1 MMEENKKGANTLY
14 AVIGIATL
22 VVAIIGA
29 TFAYFSA
36 SKTNSDITGTTAEA
50 GGLAIEAKLITE
62 NTNNNI
68 IPLNLIV
75 NQKETKDSTPDLRK
89 YVDSEDQFANA
100 MARKCKDD
108 LGNNICA
115 VYRVVVSNQ
124 SKTSTIQV
132 RGKLN
137 LNSPT
142 VNMYWTLIDA
152 TTTNEQV
159 TTPGEDGGE
168 GTTTTVY
175 KFESATAI
183 DKFVKVKQGI
193 DGNMTYDPDKTVEI
207 GEEPNKVTIN
217 DAKSVSLTGT
227 DGGNSTA
234 TYYVLVWLEETGD
247 EQQEQDASKPDSIK
261 TYTGNITF
269 DAVDAN
275 GNKSGVTAT
284 FTS

>member
-1 MMEENKKGANTLY
+1 MEENKKGANTLY
-14 AVIGIATL
+14 AVIGVATL

-68 IPLNLIV
+68 IPLNLIT
-75 NQKETKDSTPDLRK
+75 NQTLVKDSVDK
-89 YVDSEDQFANA
+89 YVDSVDQFDQA
-100 MARKCKDD
+100 MAKKCKDD

-124 SKTSTIQV
+124 SKTAAIQV

-137 LNSPT
+137 LSSPT

-183 DKFVKVKQGI
+183 DKFAKVKQGI
-193 DGNMTYDPDKTVEI
+193 DGNMTYDPDKTIEI
-207 GEEPNKVTIN
+207 GEDPSKVVIN
-217 DAKSVSLTGT
+217 HAKSVSLTGT

-234 TYYVLVWLEETGD
+234 TYYVLVWLEETGA

>member
-36 SKTNSDITGTTAEA
+36 SQTNSDITGTTAEA
-50 GGLAIEAKLITE
+50 GGLTIEAKLITD

-68 IPLNLIV
+68 IPLNLIT
-75 NQKETKDSTPDLRK
+75 NQTLVKDSTDK
-89 YVDSEDQFANA
+89 YVDSEDQFDKA
-100 MARKCKDD
+100 MTNKCKDS

-115 VYRVVVSNQ
+115 VYRVVVANQ

-137 LNSPT
+137 LSST
-142 VNMYWTLIDA
+142 TANMYWTLINA
-152 TTTNEQV
+152 TTTDEQV

-168 GTTTTVY
+168 GTTTTVPRLNT
-175 KFESATAI
+175 ATAI
-183 DKFVKVKQGI
+183 DNFVKVKQGL
-193 DGNMTYDPDKTVEI
+193 DGNMTYSATV
-207 GEEPNKVTIN
+207 NKDTQLN
-217 DAKSVSLTGT
+217 EAESVSLYGT
-227 DGGNSTA
+227 DTNSESTPSSV
-234 TYYVLVWLEETGD
+234 TYYVLVWLEETGA
-247 EQQEQDASKPDSIK
+247 EQQNDDASKVDAIK
-261 TYTGNITF
+261 SYTGNITF
-269 DAVDAN
+269 DAVDAQ

-284 FTS
+284 FLS

>member
-1 MMEENKKGANTLY
+1 MEENKKGANTLY

-36 SKTNSDITGTTAEA
+36 TAENAEIQGTTAEA
-50 GGLAIEAKLITE
+50 GGLTIEAKQITD

-68 IPLNLIV
+68 IPLNLIT
-75 NQKETKDSTPDLRK
+75 NQTLKPESTDQF
-89 YVDSEDQFANA
+89 VDSEDQFKKA
-100 MARKCKDD
+100 MTNKCKDS
-108 LGNNICA
+108 LGNNICT
-115 VYRVVVSNQ
+115 VYRVVVANQ
-124 SKTSTIQV
+124 SKTATIQV
-132 RGKLN
+132 QGKLN
-137 LNSPT
+137 LSSPT
-142 VNMYWTLIDA
+142 KNMYWTLIDA

-207 GEEPNKVTIN
+207 GEEPNKTTIN

-234 TYYVLVWLEETGD
+234 TFYVLVWLEETGA
-247 EQQEQDASKPDSIK
+247 EQQNDDASKVDAVK

>member
-14 AVIGIATL
+14 AVIGVATL

-75 NQKETKDSTPDLRK
+75 NQKEAKDSTPELKK
-89 YVDSEDQFANA
+89 YVDSVDQFEQA
-100 MARKCKDD
+100 MAKKCKDD

-137 LNSPT
+137 LSSPT

-152 TTTNEQV
+152 TTTDEQV

-183 DKFVKVKQGI
+183 DKFAKVKQGI
-193 DGNMTYDPDKTVEI
+193 DGNMTYDPDKTIEI
-207 GEEPNKVTIN
+207 GEDPSKVVIN
-217 DAKSVSLTGT
+217 DAKSVSLSGT

-234 TYYVLVWLEETGD
+234 KYYVLVWLEETGD

>member
-36 SKTNSDITGTTAEA
+36 TAENAEIQGTTAEA
-50 GGLAIEAKLITE
+50 GGLTIEAKQITD

-68 IPLNLIV
+68 IPLNLIT
-75 NQKETKDSTPDLRK
+75 NQTLKPESTDQF
-89 YVDSEDQFANA
+89 VDSEDQFKKA
-100 MARKCKDD
+100 MTNKCKDS
-108 LGNNICA
+108 LGNNICT
-115 VYRVVVSNQ
+115 VYRVVVANQ
-124 SKTSTIQV
+124 SKTATIQV
-132 RGKLN
+132 QGKLN
-137 LNSPT
+137 LSSPT
-142 VNMYWTLIDA
+142 KNMYWTLIDA
-152 TTTNEQV
+152 TTTNEQD

-207 GEEPNKVTIN
+207 GEEPNKTTIN

-234 TYYVLVWLEETGD
+234 TFYVLVWLEETGA
-247 EQQEQDASKPDSIK
+247 EQQNDDASKVDDVK

>member
-1 MMEENKKGANTLY
+1 MEENKKGANTLY

-36 SKTNSDITGTTAEA
+36 TAENAEIQGTTAEA
-50 GGLAIEAKLITE
+50 GGLTIEAKQITD

-68 IPLNLIV
+68 IPLNLIT
-75 NQKETKDSTPDLRK
+75 NQTLKPESTDQF
-89 YVDSEDQFANA
+89 VDSEDQFEKA
-100 MARKCKDD
+100 MTNKCKDS
-108 LGNNICA
+108 LGNNICT
-115 VYRVVVSNQ
+115 VYRVVVANQ
-124 SKTSTIQV
+124 SKTATIQV
-132 RGKLN
+132 QGKLN
-137 LNSPT
+137 LSSPT
-142 VNMYWTLIDA
+142 KNMYWTLIDA

-207 GEEPNKVTIN
+207 GEEPNKTTIN

-234 TYYVLVWLEETGD
+234 TFYVLVWLEETGA
-247 EQQEQDASKPDSIK
+247 EQQNDDASKVDAVK

>member
-36 SKTNSDITGTTAEA
+36 SQTNSDITGTTAEA
-50 GGLAIEAKLITE
+50 GGLTIEAKLITD

-68 IPLNLIV
+68 IPLNLIT
-75 NQKETKDSTPDLRK
+75 NQTLVKDSTDK
-89 YVDSEDQFANA
+89 YVDSEDQFDKA
-100 MARKCKDD
+100 MTNKCKDS

-115 VYRVVVSNQ
+115 VYRVVVANQ

-137 LNSPT
+137 LSST
-142 VNMYWTLIDA
+142 TANMYWTLINA
-152 TTTNEQV
+152 TTTDEQV

-168 GTTTTVY
+168 GTTTTVPRLNT
-175 KFESATAI
+175 ATAI
-183 DKFVKVKQGI
+183 DNFVKVKQGL
-193 DGNMTYDPDKTVEI
+193 DGNMTYSATV
-207 GEEPNKVTIN
+207 NKDTQLN
-217 DAKSVSLTGT
+217 EAESVSLYGT
-227 DGGNSTA
+227 DTNSESTPSSV
-234 TYYVLVWLEETGD
+234 TYYVLVWLEETGA
-247 EQQEQDASKPDSIK
+247 EQQNDDASKVDAIK
-261 TYTGNITF
+261 SYTGNITF

-284 FTS
+284 FLS

>member
-1 MMEENKKGANTLY
+1 MDENRKGPGIFY
-14 AVIGIATL
+14 AVVGVATL

-29 TFAYFSA
+29 TFAFFSA
-36 SKTNSDITGTTAEA
+36 SQTNSDITGTTAEA
-50 GGLAIEAKLITE
+50 GGLTIEAKLITD

-68 IPLNLIV
+68 IPLNLITNQTLRPESTDQYV
-75 NQKETKDSTPDLRK
+75 N
-89 YVDSEDQFANA
+89 SEDQFDKA
-100 MARKCKDD
+100 MTNKCKDS

-115 VYRVVVSNQ
+115 VYRVVVANQ

-137 LNSPT
+137 LSST
-142 VNMYWTLIDA
+142 TANMYWTLINA
-152 TTTNEQV
+152 TTTDEQV
-159 TTPGEDGGE
+159 TTPGGDGQE

-175 KFESATAI
+175 KLNTATAI
-183 DKFVKVKQGI
+183 ENFVKVKQGL
-193 DGNMTYDPDKTVEI
+193 DGNMTYSATV
-207 GEEPNKVTIN
+207 NKDTQLN
-217 DAKSVSLTGT
+217 EAESVSLYGT
-227 DGGNSTA
+227 DNNSVSTPSSV
-234 TYYVLVWLEETGD
+234 TYYVLVWLEETGE

-261 TYTGNITF
+261 SYTGNITF

>member
-36 SKTNSDITGTTAEA
+36 TAENAEIQGTTAEA
-50 GGLAIEAKLITE
+50 GGLTIEAKQITD

-68 IPLNLIV
+68 IPLNLIT
-75 NQKETKDSTPDLRK
+75 NQTLKPESTDQF
-89 YVDSEDQFANA
+89 VDSEDQFKKA
-100 MARKCKDD
+100 MTNKCKDS
-108 LGNNICA
+108 LGNNICT
-115 VYRVVVSNQ
+115 VYRVVVANQ
-124 SKTSTIQV
+124 SKTATIQV
-132 RGKLN
+132 QGKLN
-137 LNSPT
+137 LSSPT
-142 VNMYWTLIDA
+142 KNMYWTLIDA

-207 GEEPNKVTIN
+207 GEEPNKTTIN

-234 TYYVLVWLEETGD
+234 TFYVLVWLEETGA
-247 EQQEQDASKPDSIK
+247 EQQNDDASKVDAVK

>member
-1 MMEENKKGANTLY
+1 MEENKKGANTLY

-36 SKTNSDITGTTAEA
+36 TAENAEIQGTTAEA
-50 GGLAIEAKLITE
+50 GGLTIEAKQITD

-68 IPLNLIV
+68 IPLNLIT
-75 NQKETKDSTPDLRK
+75 NQTLKPESTDQF
-89 YVDSEDQFANA
+89 VDSEDQFKKA
-100 MARKCKDD
+100 MTNKCKDS
-108 LGNNICA
+108 LGNNICT
-115 VYRVVVSNQ
+115 VYRVVVANQ
-124 SKTSTIQV
+124 SKTATIQV
-132 RGKLN
+132 QGKLN
-137 LNSPT
+137 LSSPT
-142 VNMYWTLIDA
+142 KNMYWTLIDA

-207 GEEPNKVTIN
+207 GEEPNKTTIN

-234 TYYVLVWLEETGD
+234 TFYVLVWLEETGA
-247 EQQEQDASKPDSIK
+247 EQQNDDASKVDDVK

>member
-1 MMEENKKGANTLY
+1 
-14 AVIGIATL
+14 
-22 VVAIIGA
+22 
-29 TFAYFSA
+29 
-36 SKTNSDITGTTAEA
+36 
-50 GGLAIEAKLITE
+50 
-62 NTNNNI
+62 
-68 IPLNLIV
+68 
-75 NQKETKDSTPDLRK
+75 
-89 YVDSEDQFANA
+89 

-207 GEEPNKVTIN
+207 GEEPNKTTIN

-234 TYYVLVWLEETGD
+234 TFYVLVWLEETGA
-247 EQQEQDASKPDSIK
+247 EQQNDDASKVDAVK

>member
-1 MMEENKKGANTLY
+1 MEENKKGANTLY

-36 SKTNSDITGTTAEA
+36 TAKNAEIQGTTAEA
-50 GGLAIEAKLITE
+50 GGLTIEAKQITD

-68 IPLNLIV
+68 IPLNLIT
-75 NQKETKDSTPDLRK
+75 NQTLKPESTDQF
-89 YVDSEDQFANA
+89 VDSEDQFEKA
-100 MARKCKDD
+100 MTNKCKDS
-108 LGNNICA
+108 LGNNICT
-115 VYRVVVSNQ
+115 VYKVVVANK

-137 LNSPT
+137 LNSNT
-142 VNMYWTLIDA
+142 ANMYWTLINA
-152 TTTNEQV
+152 TTTDEQV
-159 TTPGEDGGE
+159 TTPGEDGQE

-175 KFESATAI
+175 KLNTATAI
-183 DKFVKVKQGI
+183 ENFVKVKQGI

-247 EQQEQDASKPDSIK
+247 EQQDQDASKPDSIK

>member
-1 MMEENKKGANTLY
+1 MEENKKGANTLY

-36 SKTNSDITGTTAEA
+36 TAKNAEIQGTTAEA

-68 IPLNLIV
+68 IPLNLI
-75 NQKETKDSTPDLRK
+75 TKQTLKPESTDQ
-89 YVDSEDQFANA
+89 YVDSEDQFDKA
-100 MARKCKDD
+100 MTNKCKDD

>member
-50 GGLAIEAKLITE
+50 GGLTIEAKQITD

-68 IPLNLIV
+68 IPLNLIT
-75 NQKETKDSTPDLRK
+75 NQTLKPESTDQF
-89 YVDSEDQFANA
+89 VDSEDQFEKA
-100 MARKCKDD
+100 MTNKCKDS
-108 LGNNICA
+108 LGNNICT
-115 VYRVVVSNQ
+115 VYRVVVANK

-137 LNSPT
+137 LNSNT
-142 VNMYWTLIDA
+142 ANMYWTLINA
-152 TTTNEQV
+152 TTTDEQV
-159 TTPGEDGGE
+159 TTPGEDGQE

-175 KFESATAI
+175 KLNTATAI
-183 DKFVKVKQGI
+183 ENFVKVKQGI

-247 EQQEQDASKPDSIK
+247 EQQDKDASKPDSIK

>member
-1 MMEENKKGANTLY
+1 MEENKKGANTLY
-14 AVIGIATL
+14 AVIGVATL

-68 IPLNLIV
+68 IPLNLIT
-75 NQKETKDSTPDLRK
+75 NQTLVKDSVDK
-89 YVDSEDQFANA
+89 YVDSVDQFDQA
-100 MARKCKDD
+100 MAKKCKDD

-124 SKTSTIQV
+124 SKTAAIQV

-137 LNSPT
+137 LSSPT

-183 DKFVKVKQGI
+183 DKFAKVKQGI
-193 DGNMTYDPDKTVEI
+193 DGNMTYDPDKTIEI
-207 GEEPNKVTIN
+207 GEDPSKVVIN

-234 TYYVLVWLEETGD
+234 TYYVLVWLEETGA

>member
-50 GGLAIEAKLITE
+50 GGLTIEAKQITD

-68 IPLNLIV
+68 IPLNLIT
-75 NQKETKDSTPDLRK
+75 NQTLKPESIDQF
-89 YVDSEDQFANA
+89 VDSEDQFEKA
-100 MARKCKDD
+100 MTNKCKDS
-108 LGNNICA
+108 LGNNICT
-115 VYRVVVSNQ
+115 VYRVVVANQ

-137 LNSPT
+137 LSSPT
-142 VNMYWTLIDA
+142 KNMYWTLIDA

-207 GEEPNKVTIN
+207 GEEPNKTTIN

-234 TYYVLVWLEETGD
+234 TFYVLVWLEETGA
-247 EQQEQDASKPDSIK
+247 EQQNDDASKVDAVK

>member
-1 MMEENKKGANTLY
+1 MMEENKKGTNTLY

-36 SKTNSDITGTTAEA
+36 SQTNSDITGTTAEA
-50 GGLAIEAKLITE
+50 GGLTIEAKLITD

-68 IPLNLIV
+68 IPLNLIT
-75 NQKETKDSTPDLRK
+75 NQTLKPESTDQ
-89 YVDSEDQFANA
+89 YVDSEDQFDKA
-100 MARKCKDD
+100 MTNKCKDS

-115 VYRVVVSNQ
+115 VYRVVVANQ

-137 LNSPT
+137 LSST
-142 VNMYWTLIDA
+142 TANMYWTLINA
-152 TTTNEQV
+152 TTTDEQV
-159 TTPGEDGGE
+159 TTPGGDGQE

-175 KFESATAI
+175 KLNTATAI
-183 DKFVKVKQGI
+183 ENFVKVKQGL
-193 DGNMTYDPDKTVEI
+193 DGNMTYSATV
-207 GEEPNKVTIN
+207 NKDTQLN
-217 DAKSVSLTGT
+217 EAESVSLYGT
-227 DGGNSTA
+227 DNNSVSTPSSV
-234 TYYVLVWLEETGD
+234 TYYVLVWLEETGA

-261 TYTGNITF
+261 SYTGNITF

>member
-36 SKTNSDITGTTAEA
+36 TAENAEIQGTTAEA
-50 GGLAIEAKLITE
+50 GGLTIEAKQITD

-68 IPLNLIV
+68 IPLNLIT
-75 NQKETKDSTPDLRK
+75 NQTLKPESTDQF
-89 YVDSEDQFANA
+89 VDSEDQFEKA
-100 MARKCKDD
+100 MTNKCKDS
-108 LGNNICA
+108 LGNNICT
-115 VYRVVVSNQ
+115 VYRVVVANQ
-124 SKTSTIQV
+124 SKTATIQV
-132 RGKLN
+132 QGKLN
-137 LNSPT
+137 LSSPT
-142 VNMYWTLIDA
+142 KNMYWTLINA
-152 TTTNEQV
+152 TTTDEQV
-159 TTPGEDGGE
+159 TTPGEDGQE

-175 KFESATAI
+175 KLNTATAI
-183 DKFVKVKQGI
+183 ENFVKVKQGI

-234 TYYVLVWLEETGD
+234 TYYVLVWLEETGA
-247 EQQEQDASKPDSIK
+247 EQQNDDASKVDAVK

>member
-36 SKTNSDITGTTAEA
+36 TAENAEIQGTTAEA
-50 GGLAIEAKLITE
+50 GGLTIEAKQITD

-68 IPLNLIV
+68 IPLNLIT
-75 NQKETKDSTPDLRK
+75 NQTLKPESTDQF
-89 YVDSEDQFANA
+89 VDSEDQFEKA
-100 MARKCKDD
+100 MTNKCKDS
-108 LGNNICA
+108 LGNNICT
-115 VYRVVVSNQ
+115 VYRVVVANQ
-124 SKTSTIQV
+124 SKTATIQV
-132 RGKLN
+132 QGKLN
-137 LNSPT
+137 LSSPT
-142 VNMYWTLIDA
+142 KNMYWTLIDA

-207 GEEPNKVTIN
+207 GEEPNKTTIN

-234 TYYVLVWLEETGD
+234 TFYVLVWLEETGA
-247 EQQEQDASKPDSIK
+247 EQQNDDASKVDAVK

>member
-1 MMEENKKGANTLY
+1 MEENRKGPGIFY
-14 AVIGIATL
+14 AVVGVATL

-29 TFAYFSA
+29 TFAFFSA
-36 SKTNSDITGTTAEA
+36 SQTNSDITGTTAEA
-50 GGLAIEAKLITE
+50 GGLTIEAKLITD

-68 IPLNLIV
+68 IPLNLITD
-75 NQKETKDSTPDLRK
+75 QTLKPESTDQ
-89 YVDSEDQFANA
+89 YVDSEDQFDKA
-100 MARKCKDD
+100 MTNKCKDS

-115 VYRVVVSNQ
+115 VYRVVVANQ

-137 LNSPT
+137 LSST
-142 VNMYWTLIDA
+142 TANMYWTLINA

-175 KFESATAI
+175 KLNTATAI
-183 DKFVKVKQGI
+183 ENFVKVKQGL
-193 DGNMTYDPDKTVEI
+193 DGNMTYSATV
-207 GEEPNKVTIN
+207 NKDTQLN
-217 DAKSVSLTGT
+217 EAESVSLYGT
-227 DGGNSTA
+227 DNNSVSTPSSV
-234 TYYVLVWLEETGD
+234 TYYVLVWLEETGA
-247 EQQEQDASKPDSIK
+247 EQQDQDASKPDSIK
-261 TYTGNITF
+261 SYTGNITF

>member
-1 MMEENKKGANTLY
+1 MEENKKGANTLY

-75 NQKETKDSTPDLRK
+75 NQKETKDSTPDLKK
-89 YVDSEDQFANA
+89 YVDSEDQFAKA
-100 MARKCKDD
+100 MAKKCKDD

-152 TTTNEQV
+152 EQG
-159 TTPGEDGGE
+159 PIPYEAGGE

-207 GEEPNKVTIN
+207 GEDPNKVTIN

-247 EQQEQDASKPDSIK
+247 EQQDQDASKPDSIK